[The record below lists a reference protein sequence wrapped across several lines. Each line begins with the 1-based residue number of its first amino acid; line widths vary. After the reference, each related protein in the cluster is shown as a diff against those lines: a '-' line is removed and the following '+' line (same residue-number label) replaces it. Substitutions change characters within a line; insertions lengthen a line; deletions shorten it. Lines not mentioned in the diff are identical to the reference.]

1 MFYLNFQIKDLEEK
15 QSIAKKKQ
23 RKLFPDIEKEVNTVK
38 EAEVKDAD
46 DIKPKEVEEVSSV
59 KAMPFE
65 LPPRDYD
72 IKDSPIDVTG
82 TKDIFKNKVPKEVV
96 TDNEK
101 LSTSRKS
108 SSSSSSS
115 SDDEKPIETDVVVAD
130 VVEEAPISRSDMN
143 VEEVSPGWHEDFEK
157 EKFED
162 VAPVATEDDL
172 KEAAIS
178 RNNKVDEAAELE
190 NVVYPLEKPPITY
203 NVVLESHPGI
213 QLESDSLPL
222 KLQRNVV
229 EDTEEAEEKEE
240 DRRKVGEVVPEVV
253 GDVEIEPRSTY
264 QNLIERGFK
273 GEIESK
279 TFDEDILKDLPE
291 SSVDSDSEII
301 ASQGMKPEKGG
312 QDEISKVESIDV
324 KDTKV
329 DSIST
334 EPPSYYGNVGST
346 VAERQ
351 DEYPSDHVAS
361 LREDIPSS
369 STEKKGEIVLNSSE
383 KDRSSFMEAFSNDPS
398 FGSWFSGER
407 TILEQDNGDKQAE
420 EIASKVEFQ
429 LFNICS
435 DHICN

>member
-1 MFYLNFQIKDLEEK
+1 MKEK
-15 QSIAKKKQ
+15 QSIPKTKKG
-23 RKLFPDIEKEVNTVK
+23 KLFPDIEKEINAVK
-38 EAEVKDAD
+38 EGEVQSAAD
-46 DIKPKEVEEVSSV
+46 VRPKEVEEVSSA
-59 KAMPFE
+59 KTMPFE

-72 IKDSPIDVTG
+72 MKDSPIDVAG
-82 TKDIFKNKVPKEVV
+82 TKDIFKNKVPKDAI

-101 LSTSRKS
+101 QTTSRRS

-115 SDDEKPIETDVVVAD
+115 SDDEKPIEADIVVVD
-130 VVEEAPISRSDMN
+130 VVEEAPISRSDVN

-157 EKFED
+157 EIED
-162 VAPVATEDDL
+162 VAPVATVDDL
-172 KEAAIS
+172 KEGAIS
-178 RNNKVDEAAELE
+178 GNIEIDETAELE
-190 NVVYPLEKPPITY
+190 NAVNSTEKPPRTY
-203 NVVLESHPGI
+203 NVVLESRPGI
-213 QLESDSLPL
+213 QFESDSVPL
-222 KLQRNVV
+222 RLERNVV
-229 EDTEEAEEKEE
+229 EDAEEAEEKEE
-240 DRRKVGEVVPEVV
+240 DRKKVGDVV
-253 GDVEIEPRSTY
+253 GDVEVEPRSTY

-301 ASQGMKPEKGG
+301 ASQGMRPDEGG
-312 QDEISKVESIDV
+312 QDEATQAESMDI

-329 DSIST
+329 DSISL
-334 EPPSYYGNVGST
+334 EPASCDGNVANIVADGEGEST
-346 VAERQ
+346 
-351 DEYPSDHVAS
+351 SDHVTI

-369 STEKKGEIVLNSSE
+369 LTEKKGEMALTSSE

-429 LFNICS
+429 VFNICS
-435 DHICN
+435 